1 MLGGG
6 TFTAQN
12 KILPGSYINFVSL
25 SRANA
30 SLSDRGIVTM
40 PLSLDWG
47 ESGKVIEVTNA
58 DFQKNALKL
67 FGYDYSH
74 DKMKGLRDLFLNAR
88 TLYVYRLNGAGEK
101 ATCTYATAKYA
112 GIRGND
118 LKIIIAKN
126 ADDNSKWD
134 VKTVLGTTIVDE
146 QIGVANAAALINND
160 YVDFK
165 TDATLAV
172 TAGTVLTNGTNS
184 EVNGEA
190 YQGYL
195 DKIESYTYNIM
206 GVATT
211 DNTIKNLIV
220 AFVKRMRD
228 EVGAKFQAVL
238 HDIAADYEGVINVI
252 NDVKTDNNFDKS
264 SIVYFMA
271 GIEANCA
278 INKTCLNKVY
288 NGEFEVDTDYTQSQL
303 EDAIKNG
310 KLILHNVNNEVRIL
324 EDINSLVTT
333 SDNKGEIFKNNQ
345 TIRVADQIAN
355 DIAVLFNTKYLGN
368 VPNNE
373 SGRISLWTD
382 IVKHHTQLQEIGAIE
397 DFSDENVTVSA
408 GESKSSVVIDD
419 VITVINAM
427 SQLYMTVKIA

>member
-40 PLSLDWG
+40 PLILDWG
-47 ESGKVIEVTNA
+47 EAGKVIEVTNA

-88 TLYVYRLNGAGEK
+88 TLYAYRLNGSGVK
-101 ATCTYATAKYA
+101 ATCTFATAKYA
-112 GIRGND
+112 GTRGND

-126 ADDNSKWD
+126 ADDNTKFD
-134 VKTVLGTTIVDE
+134 VKTVLGTVIVDE
-146 QIGVANAAALINND
+146 QTVKTVSELVAND

-165 TDATLAV
+165 SDATLAV
-172 TAGTVLTNGTNS
+172 SAGTALTGGTNS
-184 EVNGEA
+184 EVNGTA

-211 DNTIKNLIV
+211 DNTIKSLIV
-220 AFVKRMRD
+220 AFTKRMRD

-238 HDIAADYEGVINVI
+238 HNIAADYEGVINVI
-252 NDVKTDNNFDKS
+252 NDVTADDNFDTS
-264 SIVYFMA
+264 SIIYFMA

-288 NGEFEVDTDYTQSQL
+288 NGEFEVNTDYTQSQL

-310 KLILHNVNNEVRIL
+310 KLVLHNVNNEVRIL
-324 EDINSLVTT
+324 EDVNSLVTT
-333 SDNKGEIFKNNQ
+333 SETKGEIFKNNQ

-397 DFSDENVTVSA
+397 DFTDENVTVSA
-408 GESKSSVVIDD
+408 GDTKSSVVIDD

-427 SQLYMTVKIA
+427 SQLYMTIKIA

>member
-324 EDINSLVTT
+324 EDINSIVTT

>member
-25 SRANA
+25 NKANA
-30 SLSDRGIVTM
+30 GLSDRGIVTM
-40 PLSLDWG
+40 PLILDWG
-47 ESGKVIEVTNA
+47 ESDKVIEVTNS

-88 TLYVYRLNGAGEK
+88 ILYAFRLNGDGVK
-101 ATCTYATAKYA
+101 ASNTYATAKYA
-112 GIRGND
+112 GTRGND
-118 LKIIIAKN
+118 IKIIIQKN
-126 ADDNSKWD
+126 VDDETKFD
-134 VKTVLGTTIVDE
+134 VKTVLDTIIVNEQTVSKASELVD
-146 QIGVANAAALINND
+146 ND
-160 YVDFK
+160 YVSYK
-165 TDATLAV
+165 TSATLAV
-172 TAGTVLTNGTNS
+172 TAGTAMTGGTNS
-184 EVNGEA
+184 EVNGTA
-190 YQGYL
+190 YQKYL
-195 DKIESYTYNIM
+195 DKIESYTFNIM

-211 DNTIKNLIV
+211 ETTIKNLIV
-220 AFVKRMRD
+220 AFTKRMRD

-252 NDVKTDNNFDKS
+252 NDIKADDNFDKS
-264 SIVYFMA
+264 SVVYFMT

-278 INKTCLNKVY
+278 INKTCLNKIY
-288 NGEFEVDTDYTQSQL
+288 TGEFEVNTDYTQSQL
-303 EDAIKNG
+303 EDAIQAG
-310 KLILHNVNNEVRIL
+310 KLVLHNVNNEVRIL
-324 EDINSLVTT
+324 EDVNSLVTT
-333 SDNKGEIFKNNQ
+333 SETKGDIFKNNQ

-382 IVKHHTQLQEIGAIE
+382 IVKHHTQLQDIGAIE
-397 DFSDENVTVSA
+397 DFADENVTVEA
-408 GESKSSVVIDD
+408 GNTKTSVVIND

>member
-6 TFTAQN
+6 TFTTQN

-25 SRANA
+25 NKANA

-40 PLSLDWG
+40 PLILDWG
-47 ESGKVIEVTNA
+47 ESDKIVEITNS

-74 DKMKGLRDLFLNAR
+74 AKMKGLRDLFLNAQK
-88 TLYVYRLNGAGEK
+88 LYAFRLNGSGVK
-101 ATCTYATAKYA
+101 ASNTYATAKYA
-112 GIRGND
+112 GTRGND
-118 LKIIIAKN
+118 IKIVIQKN
-126 ADDNSKWD
+126 VDDASKYN
-134 VKTVLGTTIVDE
+134 VKTVLDTIVVDE
-146 QIGVANAAALINND
+146 QIVSKASELVDND
-160 YVDFK
+160 YVTFK
-165 TDATLAV
+165 TNATLAV
-172 TAGTVLTNGTNS
+172 TAGTAMENGTNS
-184 EVNGEA
+184 EVNGTA
-190 YQGYL
+190 YQNYL
-195 DKIESYTYNIM
+195 DKIESFTFNVM

-211 DNTIKNLIV
+211 STEIKNLIV
-220 AFVKRMRD
+220 AFTKRMRD

-238 HDIAADYEGVINVI
+238 HDIAADYEGVINVV
-252 NDVKTDNNFDKS
+252 NKVTADDNFDES
-264 SIVYFMA
+264 SIVYFVT

-278 INKTCLNKVY
+278 INKTCLNKIY
-288 NGEFEVDTDYTQSQL
+288 TGEFEVNTDYTQTQL
-303 EDAIKNG
+303 EEAIQDG
-310 KLILHNVNNEVRIL
+310 KLVLHNVNNEVRIL
-324 EDINSLVTT
+324 EDVNSLVTT
-333 SDNKGEIFKNNQ
+333 SETKGDIFKNNQ

-382 IVKHHTQLQEIGAIE
+382 IVKHHTQLQDIGAIE
-397 DFSDENVTVSA
+397 DFADEDVTVEA
-408 GESKSSVVIDD
+408 GNTKASVVIND

>member
-1 MLGGG
+1 
-6 TFTAQN
+6 
-12 KILPGSYINFVSL
+12 
-25 SRANA
+25 
-30 SLSDRGIVTM
+30 
-40 PLSLDWG
+40 
-47 ESGKVIEVTNA
+47 
-58 DFQKNALKL
+58 
-67 FGYDYSH
+67 
-74 DKMKGLRDLFLNAR
+74 
-88 TLYVYRLNGAGEK
+88 
-101 ATCTYATAKYA
+101 
-112 GIRGND
+112 
-118 LKIIIAKN
+118 
-126 ADDNSKWD
+126 
-134 VKTVLGTTIVDE
+134 
-146 QIGVANAAALINND
+146 
-160 YVDFK
+160 
-165 TDATLAV
+165 
-172 TAGTVLTNGTNS
+172 
-184 EVNGEA
+184 
-190 YQGYL
+190 
-195 DKIESYTYNIM
+195 M

>member
-25 SRANA
+25 NKANA
-30 SLSDRGIVTM
+30 GLSDRGIVTM
-40 PLSLDWG
+40 PLILDWG
-47 ESGKVIEVTNA
+47 ESDKVIEVTNS

-88 TLYVYRLNGAGEK
+88 ILYAFRLNGDGAK
-101 ATCTYATAKYA
+101 ASNTFATAKYA
-112 GIRGND
+112 GTRGND
-118 LKIIIAKN
+118 IKTIIQKN
-126 ADDNSKWD
+126 VDDETKFD
-134 VKTVLGTTIVDE
+134 VKTVLDTIIVDE
-146 QIGVANAAALINND
+146 QTVSKASELVDND
-160 YVDFK
+160 YVSYK
-165 TDATLAV
+165 TNATLAV
-172 TAGTVLTNGTNS
+172 TAGTAMTGGTNS
-184 EVNGEA
+184 EVNGTA
-190 YQGYL
+190 YQKYL
-195 DKIESYTYNIM
+195 DKIESFTFNIM
-206 GVATT
+206 GVVTT

-220 AFVKRMRD
+220 AFTKRTRD

-252 NDVKTDNNFDKS
+252 NNVKTDDNFDKS
-264 SIVYFMA
+264 SIIYFMT

-278 INKTCLNKVY
+278 INKTCLNKIY
-288 NGEFEVDTDYTQSQL
+288 TGEFEVNTDYTQSQL
-303 EDAIKNG
+303 EDAIQAG
-310 KLILHNVNNEVRIL
+310 KLVLHNVNNEVRIL
-324 EDINSLVTT
+324 EDVNSLVTT
-333 SDNKGEIFKNNQ
+333 SETKGDIFKNNQ

-382 IVKHHTQLQEIGAIE
+382 IVKHHTQLQDIGAIE
-397 DFSDENVTVSA
+397 DFTDENITVEA
-408 GESKSSVVIDD
+408 GNTKTSVVIND

>member
-88 TLYVYRLNGAGEK
+88 TLYAYRLNGAGEK

-112 GIRGND
+112 GTRGND

-184 EVNGEA
+184 EVNGEV

-238 HDIAADYEGVINVI
+238 HDIAADYEGVINVV
-252 NDVKTDNNFDKS
+252 NDVEADNNFDKS